1 MKANLTN
8 LRKALKAC
16 AKAHNAKF
24 DNWSSEGQ
32 LGVWSTTP
40 GTICDVRMILS
51 AFFGTDEA
59 AEVSEDIGCIT
70 IWLDDSMVRSQ
81 REVDETTLALHLPY
95 GTKL

>member
-8 LRKALKAC
+8 LKKALKAC
-16 AKAHNAKF
+16 AQAHKAEF
-24 DNWSSEGQ
+24 DDWSSEGQ

-40 GTICDVRMILS
+40 GTICDVRMILT
-51 AFFGTDEA
+51 AFFGSDEA

-70 IWLDDSMVRSQ
+70 IWLDETMVRSK
-81 REVDETTLALHLPY
+81 REVDETMLYTALPY

>member
-8 LRKALKAC
+8 LRKALRAC
-16 AKAHNAKF
+16 AKAHKAKF
-24 DNWSSEGQ
+24 DNWSNEGQ

-59 AEVSEDIGCIT
+59 VEVSEDIGCIT
-70 IWLDDSMVRSQ
+70 VWLDESMVRSK
-81 REVDETTLALHLPY
+81 REVDETTLALALPY

>member
-1 MKANLTN
+1 MKANITN

-40 GTICDVRMILS
+40 ATICDVQMICD
-51 AFFGTDEA
+51 AFFGHHLGV
-59 AEVSEDIGCIT
+59 EVQPDLDCIT
-70 IWLDDSMVRSQ
+70 SWLCYDYEK
-81 REVDETTLALHLPY
+81 EVDEQLMYQALPY
-95 GTKL
+95 GTTL

>member
-8 LRKALKAC
+8 LRKALRAC
-16 AKAHNAKF
+16 AKAHKAKF

-40 GTICDVRMILS
+40 GTICDVRMILT
-51 AFFGTDEA
+51 AFYGTDEA
-59 AEVSEDIGCIT
+59 VEVSEDVGCIT
-70 IWLDDSMVRSQ
+70 IWLDETMARSR
-81 REVDETTLALHLPY
+81 REVDETTLALALPY

>member
-40 GTICDVRMILS
+40 ATICDVQMICE
-51 AFFGTDEA
+51 AFFGKTEPSA
-59 AEVSEDIGCIT
+59 AEVSNNVNCIT
-70 IWLDDSMVRSQ
+70 IWLCYDYLPQ
-81 REVDETTLALHLPY
+81 VDEEKLYMALPY